1 MRDYNLIDYKAL
13 QSKEKRK
20 PKDERE
26 LLARLR
32 VFARYQSPQE
42 HEQFAQGV
50 LEAKRLR
57 KRIEQLQQYRRLGIR
72 TQAEAM
78 QYESEKR
85 KREQEQQMRRQRDS
99 ASYLYDARPA
109 GTQTSGKDRSSRYKK
124 RQRDS
129 SDVDGK
135 GVRASVCCL
144 ALALAE
150 GVSLGLDQVGVLTY
164 HTHTHTCM
172 YTRRTAGL
180 LAGLEDESLGGA
192 GLGGGGGGKSN
203 LPPGVPGAFSFP
215 SAGRCGV
222 V

>member
-1 MRDYNLIDYKAL
+1 MREHNLIDYKAL

-42 HEQFAQGV
+42 HEQFVQGV

-78 QYESEKR
+78 AYEAEKR
-85 KREQEQQMRRQRDS
+85 RREQEQQMRRQRDS

-109 GTQTSGKDRSSRYKK
+109 GTGGKDRSSRYKK
-124 RQRDS
+124 RQRDA
-129 SDVDGK
+129 SDVDGAC
-135 GVRASVCCL
+135 V
-144 ALALAE
+144 
-150 GVSLGLDQVGVLTY
+150 
-164 HTHTHTCM
+164 
-172 YTRRTAGL
+172 
-180 LAGLEDESLGGA
+180 
-192 GLGGGGGGKSN
+192 
-203 LPPGVPGAFSFP
+203 
-215 SAGRCGV
+215 GRCGV
-222 V
+222 VWCDVTGWVGGRDCEEGQRSPHLTDCMYTIFPPPPTNLGLT